1 MASRALFPAIE
12 PEELAE
18 ELLGIGPRRCLMRRL
33 QILSPSRPQ
42 YEALK
47 PLLAESL
54 EAVKARQTQKKAG

>member
-1 MASRALFPAIE
+1 MASRALLPAIQ

-18 ELLGIGPRRCLMRRL
+18 ELLGIGPRRGLMRWL

-54 EAVKARQTQKKAG
+54 EVVKARQTQKKAG